1 MFTCNKR
8 LINKYMKYFST
19 FLEDFSETKEIDITV
34 YCDIKIFEWLISYVH
49 QREKL
54 IRNGK
59 LVGFASKHIVYRK
72 RSDEEKKNEKT
83 TEQSHG
89 QPVLDLKN
97 VISVLISSEFLSI
110 QELVQ
115 ESISY
120 VISNLHDIV
129 RLPIDM
135 NCLSDNLVLQ
145 IAEQLPMD
153 KLNSLYDKRDK
164 LTSRLFKAKL

>member
-1 MFTCNKR
+1 MTMKESYGLGISTSEVVQIQVYDESRKATKMFSCNKR
-8 LINKYMKYFST
+8 LINRYMKYFSS
-19 FLEDFSETKEIDITV
+19 FLEDFTETKEIDITV
-34 YCDIKIFEWLISYVH
+34 YCDIKIFEWLISYVN

-72 RSDEEKKNEKT
+72 RSEEEKKNEKAS
-83 TEQSHG
+83 ESYG

-135 NCLSDNLVLQ
+135 NCLSDSLVL
-145 IAEQLPMD
+145 
-153 KLNSLYDKRDK
+153 
-164 LTSRLFKAKL
+164 